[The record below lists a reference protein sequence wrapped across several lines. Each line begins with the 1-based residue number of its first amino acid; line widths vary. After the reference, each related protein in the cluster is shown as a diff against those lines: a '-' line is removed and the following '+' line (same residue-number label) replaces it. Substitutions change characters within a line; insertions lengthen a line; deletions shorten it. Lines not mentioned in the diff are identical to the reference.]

1 VFPFIKFPGV
11 DTMLGPEMKSTGEV
25 MGVGRSFGEAFSKSQ
40 LAAGAAIP
48 RKGRM
53 FVSVRDPDQ
62 IRVVE
67 LARYFAANGFELL
80 ATRGTAAAIEAAG
93 VPVKPVNKV
102 SEGRPHIVDMIMNDE
117 IDVIINTV
125 SDKRSL
131 ADAYAI
137 RREALQHKVTHY
149 TTLAA
154 ARAAAEAHRVMAEQT
169 VLRLQDLH
177 KELLV

>member
-1 VFPFIKFPGV
+1 
-11 DTMLGPEMKSTGEV
+11 
-25 MGVGRSFGEAFSKSQ
+25 
-40 LAAGAAIP
+40 
-48 RKGRM
+48 
-53 FVSVRDPDQ
+53 
-62 IRVVE
+62 
-67 LARYFAANGFELL
+67 
-80 ATRGTAAAIEAAG
+80 
-93 VPVKPVNKV
+93 
-102 SEGRPHIVDMIMNDE
+102 
-117 IDVIINTV
+117 VIINTV
-125 SDKRSL
+125 SDKQSL